1 MLIDIIFISIII
13 MDTIRKPKIVLKD
26 SQQFIKVDM
35 GDHYYEGVLDKS
47 LFPTTLPDHISIV
60 EKSLVNYSTPV
71 MSITGEFMIGPNLER
86 IPNDQV
92 TGLLTG
98 STTGSAT
105 GSATGSTKLVFQT
118 AKYNITVKVTQEFL
132 KFEQI
137 ITINMNKIQKEQ
149 YDYINERFAELE
161 TSVSFLK
168 AENENLRAQI
178 KEILDE
184 REQTES
190 DDESIDER
198 VKAVIKAPEP
208 EPAPV
213 KARRVRTT
221 L

>member
-13 MDTIRKPKIVLKD
+13 MDTIRNPKIVLKD
-26 SQQFIKVDM
+26 SRQFLKVDM

-98 STTGSAT
+98 PVIETS
-105 GSATGSTKLVFQT
+105 KLNQI
-118 AKYNITVKVTQEFL
+118 ARYNITVKVTQEFL
-132 KFEQI
+132 KFEQV

-178 KEILDE
+178 KEIVDE
-184 REQTES
+184 RELTES

-198 VKAVIKAPEP
+198 VKAVTKLPEP
-208 EPAPV
+208 VPV
-213 KARRVRTT
+213 KARRIRTIS
-221 L
+221 

>member
-26 SQQFIKVDM
+26 SRQFLKVDM

-47 LFPTTLPDHISIV
+47 LFPNTLPDHISII

-98 STTGSAT
+98 PVIETS
-105 GSATGSTKLVFQT
+105 KLNQI
-118 AKYNITVKVTQEFL
+118 ARYNITVKVTQEFL
-132 KFEQI
+132 KFEQV

-178 KEILDE
+178 KEIVDE
-184 REQTES
+184 RELTES

-198 VKAVIKAPEP
+198 VKAVTKLPEP
-208 EPAPV
+208 VPV
-213 KARRVRTT
+213 KARRIRTIS
-221 L
+221 